1 MVRFKFYF
9 GLVAFL
15 AFALFFAGQLPAE
28 SNSSSD
34 QISKPS
40 FESASYRSR
49 QAPNHKVLVY
59 AHEQDIRDRV
69 LAEGGSLIEDYGAFS
84 LLSAPSQI
92 ADFITTEGRSGAA
105 VRDDMNVIQLR
116 AGAFDTTETEP
127 ATSARLADPVPAN
140 EQLYLVQ
147 MVGPVKQ
154 EWFDRLQ
161 EAAKIVSYVP
171 NNAYLVRADAAAIEQ
186 LRGTGS
192 EKGFI
197 QWSGVF
203 KPAYKIAPELALNS
217 GEEAVVTVQIATTAQ
232 TPTDIQRIAGITR
245 EYPIGEA
252 VSVMSYT
259 NVRIKVDSSELAE
272 IARIGNVVWIEPWR
286 VPELLDERQG
296 LIVAGRFTGTN
307 QLAPPGYLNFIRS
320 KGLDAT
326 PDFIVDVSDS
336 GIDQGILDPAV
347 LHRDFLNQAGL
358 ARIVYARLLGENV
371 IEGFTNDISGH
382 GTVNASIVGGY
393 NVIPAFPF
401 ADSDGYSFGMGVH
414 PFVKIGVSKIFNPEY
429 TNPNIIDMVE
439 RMYRDGARI
448 SSNSWGAYNNG
459 YTTDSQLYDSLVR
472 DARRT
477 DPGNQE
483 LTVLFASGNKGAG
496 GNLSTPATAKNVITV
511 GASENFR
518 PTGIDGCGINSDGA
532 DDILS
537 LIKFSSAGPAID
549 GRIKPEIVA
558 PGTHIQAAQSQD
570 RGYTGG
576 GVCGPRGFPSGQSF
590 YTWSSG
596 TSHSTPAVAGA
607 AALIRQF
614 FQNSTG
620 RPPSPAMVKAFLTNS
635 TSYMSGFMGG
645 DNLPG
650 HNQGWGLLNV
660 GQALDGV
667 PRNMIDQTEVF
678 GATGNVTTIHGR
690 VSDPSKP
697 FRVTLAWTDAPG
709 TPSANPVVNNLDLQV
724 DVNGRNYQGNRFLGP
739 ISVEGGPPDALNNLE
754 SVWLAPGVTGEF
766 TVRIIAANITGDGV
780 PGNSDTT
787 DQDFALVIYNGRTDT
802 DPGGPVDAPP
812 VVNISYPVGGER
824 LMAGSLVS
832 VTWDASDDKGIQSQ
846 RVEFSSD
853 GGSSYSVIG
862 TLAGGARRYDW
873 KIPSVPTTR
882 ARIKVSA
889 LDGVNLPAGSV
900 SPGDFEVVVGP
911 PDTTPPTITG
921 ITPNSDSVVGG
932 GTITTIKWREG
943 DNVGVVR
950 RLIELST
957 DGGRSFQE
965 IATIIAPS
973 SGDQQT
979 YDWQVPVALSSES
992 GKVRV
997 TVFDG
1002 ANNSSSLVS
1011 GGKFEVWPLPI
1022 ITDANFLI
1030 PDGGKKELEVFGRKF
1045 RDGDT
1050 EIFVDGRKMKKVKP
1064 AAKCDEDDGTCKKI
1078 STIDKKLNKFVP
1090 EGATV
1095 ILEVRIKQTG
1105 QLSPAFEWKRKRPR
1119 TNS

>member
-9 GLVAFL
+9 GLVAVF
-15 AFALFFAGQLPAE
+15 AFALMFAGQLPTE

-34 QISKPS
+34 GIVKPS
-40 FESASYRSR
+40 FVSPSYRSR
-49 QAPNHKVLVY
+49 QARNHKVIVY
-59 AHEQDIRDRV
+59 AHEQELRDKI
-69 LAEGGSLIEDYGAFS
+69 LAEGGSLIEDYDAFS
-84 LLSAPSQI
+84 LLSAPSAV
-92 ADFITTEGRSGAA
+92 ADFITAEATSGAA
-105 VRDDMNVIQLR
+105 VRDDMNVILLR
-116 AGAFDTTETEP
+116 AGSFDTTEGEP
-127 ATSARLADPVPAN
+127 ATSASLSDPEPAG

-161 EAAKIVSYVP
+161 AAAEIVSYVP
-171 NNAYLVRADAAAIEQ
+171 NNSYLVRADAAGIEQ
-186 LRGTGS
+186 IKALQSADKR
-192 EKGFI
+192 FI
-197 QWSGVF
+197 QWSGF
-203 KPAYKIAPELALNS
+203 FRPAYKIAPELALAS
-217 GEEAVVTVQIATTAQ
+217 GEEAVVTVQLVTTDDA
-232 TPTDIQRIAGITR
+232 PADIESIEAVTLEPR
-245 EYPIGEA
+245 IGEPA
-252 VSVMSYT
+252 SVLNYT
-259 NVRIKVDSSELAE
+259 NVRVRVDSDELAQ
-272 IARIGNVVWIEPWR
+272 IARIGNVLWIEPWI

-296 LIVAGRFTGTN
+296 LIVAGSYTGTN
-307 QLAPPGYLNFIRS
+307 QLAPPGYLNWIRS
-320 KGLDAT
+320 KRLDSA

-347 LHRDFLNQAGL
+347 LHKDFLNQAGL

-371 IEGFTNDISGH
+371 IEGFTNDVSGH
-382 GTVNASIVGGY
+382 GTLNAGIVGGY
-393 NVIPAFPF
+393 NTIPAFPYV
-401 ADSDGYSFGMGVH
+401 DSEGYSLGLGVH
-414 PFVKIGVSKIFNPEY
+414 PFVKLGISKIFNPEY
-429 TNPNIIDMVE
+429 TNPDIIDMVD

-459 YTTDSQLYDSLVR
+459 YTTDSQMYDSLVR

-518 PTGIDGCGINSDGA
+518 PTGLDGCAINSDGA

-549 GRIKPEIVA
+549 GRVKPDIVA
-558 PGTHIQAAQSQD
+558 PGTHIQSAQSQD

-576 GVCGPRGFPSGQSF
+576 GVCGPRGFPNGQSF

-620 RPPSPAMVKAFLTNS
+620 RAPSPAMVKAFLTNS
-635 TSYMSGFMGG
+635 TTYISGFMGN

-650 HNQGWGLLNV
+650 NNQGWGLLNV

-667 PRNMIDQTEVF
+667 PRIMIDQTEVF
-678 GATGNVTTIHGR
+678 GATGNVTTIRGR
-690 VSDPSKP
+690 VADPSKP

-724 DVNGRNYQGNRFLGP
+724 DVNDRNYHGNRFLGP
-739 ISVEGGPPDALNNLE
+739 ISVDGGPPDGLNNLE

-766 TVRIIAANITGDGV
+766 TVRIVAANITGDGV
-780 PGNSDTT
+780 PDNGDAT
-787 DQDFALVIYNGRTDT
+787 DQDFAIVIYNGRTDT
-802 DPGGPVDAPP
+802 QQGGPVDAPP
-812 VVNISYPVGGER
+812 IVNLTYPAGGER
-824 LMAGSLVS
+824 LMAGSIVS
-832 VTWDASDDKGIQSQ
+832 VTWAASDDKGIQSQ

-862 TLAGGARRYDW
+862 TLNGTARRYDW
-873 KIPSVPTTR
+873 RIPSVPTTT

-889 LDGVNLPAGSV
+889 LDGVNLPSASV
-900 SPGDFEVVVGP
+900 SAGDFEVVVGP
-911 PDTTPPTITG
+911 PDTTPPTVSTIS
-921 ITPNSDSVVGG
+921 PDSDSVVGG

-957 DGGRSFQE
+957 DGGRTFQE
-965 IATIIAPS
+965 IATVTAPS

-979 YDWQVPVALSSES
+979 FDWQVPVALSSEAS
-992 GKVRV
+992 KIRV

-1002 ANNSSSLVS
+1002 ANNSSSLLS
-1011 GGKFEVWPLPI
+1011 SGKFEVWPLPI
-1022 ITDANFLI
+1022 ITDANFVI
-1030 PDGGKKELEVFGRKF
+1030 PEDGKKELELFGRKF

-1050 EIFVDGRKMKKVKP
+1050 EIFVDGKKMKKVRFSE
-1064 AAKCDEDDGTCKKI
+1064 KCDEVDGTCKKI
-1078 STIDKKLNKFVP
+1078 STQDKKIAKFVP
-1090 EGATV
+1090 EGSVV
-1095 ILEVRIKQTG
+1095 ILEVRIRRTG
-1105 QLSPAFEWKRKRPR
+1105 QVSPAFEWKRKRPK
-1119 TNS
+1119 N